1 MAAVGELIERSVTVP
16 VGPEEA
22 FAWHDRAGA
31 LERLI
36 PPWERVEVLERSGG
50 IADGAR
56 VVVRIHQGPVSLRW
70 VARHRD
76 YQPSR
81 RFVDEKVEGPFARW
95 VHSHLFDPEGPAS
108 CRVTDRIELTP
119 PGGPAGRLAGPL
131 ALRRIER
138 MLAYRHEVLAADLAA
153 HAQYRD
159 RPRLVIAVTGA
170 GGLLGR
176 TLVPFLTT
184 GGHRVVVIT
193 RRPQGDH
200 EVGWDPVAGRIDG
213 SRLDG
218 IDAVIHLAG
227 EPIGVRWT
235 PARKRRIRDSRVLGT
250 RLLAETL
257 ARLPRPP
264 RVLVS
269 ASGIGIYGNRGDVI
283 LTEASPS
290 TDAPQDF
297 LVEVAREWEAAADA
311 ATAAGIRVVA
321 TRFGMIL
328 SPAGGA
334 LQRMLTPFRL
344 GVGGPLGSGR
354 QWVSW
359 AAIDDV
365 VGAVHHALMTDGLAG
380 PINVCTPEPVTSRVL
395 AETLGR
401 VLGRPAVLPAPAP
414 ALRLLFGEMADT
426 ALLGSQRA
434 VPTRLL
440 ESGYRF
446 RYPMLEPALRF
457 LLGR

>member
-1 MAAVGELIERSVTVP
+1 
-16 VGPEEA
+16 
-22 FAWHDRAGA
+22 
-31 LERLI
+31 
-36 PPWERVEVLERSGG
+36 
-50 IADGAR
+50 
-56 VVVRIHQGPVSLRW
+56 
-70 VARHRD
+70 
-76 YQPSR
+76 
-81 RFVDEKVEGPFARW
+81 VDW
-95 VHSHLFDPEGPAS
+95 
-108 CRVTDRIELTP
+108 
-119 PGGPAGRLAGPL
+119 
-131 ALRRIER
+131 
-138 MLAYRHEVLAADLAA
+138 
-153 HAQYRD
+153 
-159 RPRLVIAVTGA
+159 
-170 GGLLGR
+170 
-176 TLVPFLTT
+176 
-184 GGHRVVVIT
+184 
-193 RRPQGDH
+193 
-200 EVGWDPVAGRIDG
+200 
-213 SRLDG
+213 SRLEG

-365 VGAVHHALMTDGLAG
+365 VGAVHHALMTEGLAG

>member
-1 MAAVGELIERSVTVP
+1 MAGTSEVIERSVTLP
-16 VGPEEA
+16 VGAEEA
-22 FAWHDRAGA
+22 FAWHERTGA

-50 IADGAR
+50 ITDGAR
-56 VVVRIHQGPVSLRW
+56 VVVRLHEGPVALRW

-76 YQPSR
+76 YQAGR
-81 RFVDEKVEGPFARW
+81 RFVDEQVEGPFARW
-95 VHSHLFDPEGPAS
+95 VHTHMFEPQGPTS
-108 CRVTDRIELTP
+108 CRVTDRIELILP
-119 PGGPAGRLAGPL
+119 AAAAGRLAIPL
-131 ALRRIER
+131 VRRRAER

-153 HAQYRD
+153 HARYRD
-159 RPRLVIAVTGA
+159 RPRLAIAVTGA

-184 GGHRVVVIT
+184 GGHRVVTVT
-193 RRPQGDH
+193 RRPRGADQI
-200 EVGWDPVAGRIDG
+200 GWDPTAGRLEAG
-213 SRLDG
+213 RLEG
-218 IDAVIHLAG
+218 IDAVVHLAG

-235 PARKRRIRDSRVLGT
+235 AARKRRIRDSRVRGT

-269 ASGIGIYGNRGDVI
+269 ASGIGVYGNRGDAT
-283 LTEASPS
+283 LTEASPLV
-290 TDAPQDF
+290 DAPPDF

-311 ATAAGIRVVA
+311 ARTAGIRVVS

-334 LQRMLTPFRL
+334 LGRMLPPFRL

-380 PINVCTPEPVTSRVL
+380 PVNVCSPEPATSRAL
-395 AETLGR
+395 AQALGR

-414 ALRLLFGEMADT
+414 ALRVLFGEMADT

-434 VPTRLL
+434 VPARLL

-446 RYPMLEPALRF
+446 RYPALEPALRF

>member
-1 MAAVGELIERSVTVP
+1 MAGAGEVIERSVTVP
-16 VGPEEA
+16 VSAEAA
-22 FAWHDRAGA
+22 FAWHDRPGA

-36 PPWERVEVLERSGG
+36 PPWERAEVLERSGG
-50 IADGAR
+50 IAEGAR
-56 VVVRIHQGPVSLRW
+56 VVVRVHQGPLTLRW

-76 YQPSR
+76 YQPGR
-81 RFVDEKVEGPFARW
+81 RFVDDQVEGPFARW
-95 VHSHLFDPEGPAS
+95 VHTHSFDPQGPGS
-108 CRVTDRIELTP
+108 CRVTDRIELTL
-119 PGGPAGRLAGPL
+119 PGAAVGRYAGTLVR
-131 ALRRIER
+131 RRIER
-138 MLAYRHEVLAADLAA
+138 MLAYRHEVLAGDLEA
-153 HAQYRD
+153 HARYRD

-184 GGHRVVVIT
+184 GGHQVVVIT
-193 RRPQGDH
+193 RRPRGADQI
-200 EVGWDPVAGRIDG
+200 GWDPMAGRIDAG
-213 SRLDG
+213 GLDG

-235 PARKRRIRDSRVLGT
+235 AERKRRIRESRVRGT

-269 ASGIGIYGNRGDVI
+269 ASGIGVYGNRGDAV
-283 LTEASPS
+283 LTEASPAR
-290 TDAPQDF
+290 DAPPDF

-311 ATAAGIRVVA
+311 ARPAGIRVVV
-321 TRFGMIL
+321 TRFGRIL

-334 LQRMLTPFRL
+334 LQRMLPPFRF

-365 VGAVHHALMTDGLAG
+365 VGAVHHAMMTDGLDG
-380 PINVCTPEPVTSRVL
+380 PVNVCAPEPVTSRVL

-401 VLGRPAVLPAPAP
+401 VLGRPAVVPAPAP

-434 VPTRLL
+434 EPARLL

-446 RYPMLEPALRF
+446 RYPGLESALGF